1 MTDLAFGG
9 ASIDGGLYTSVTGFA
24 QQMPHFLNVL
34 VSYWTDLGLSV
45 FALLMLVGWWR
56 ARARLGGS
64 TRRRLAHGEGRHTP
78 AVQMAMALAVPVIV
92 VLAYVVNDVVKS
104 FFHEQR
110 PCQTLHVVT
119 VEPCPGIG
127 DWSFPSNHSVI
138 AASAAIALLLLD
150 RRLGAIAIP
159 AALLMGASRVWVGA
173 HYPHDVLVGLIVGTL
188 VAAVLMPLARR
199 AAPLVDRVRETPLR
213 PLVAAR

>member
-1 MTDLAFGG
+1 MTDLALGG
-9 ASIDGGLYTSVTGFA
+9 ASIDGGLYKSVTGFA
-24 QQMPHFLNVL
+24 QDMPHFLNVL
-34 VSYWTDLGLSV
+34 VSYWTDFGLGV
-45 FALLMLVGWWR
+45 FALLMLAGWWR
-56 ARARLGGS
+56 ARQRLGGS
-64 TRRRLAHGEGRHTP
+64 SRRRLGPGEGRHSAPVT
-78 AVQMAMALAVPVIV
+78 MAMALAVPVIV
-92 VLAYVVNDVVKS
+92 VLAYVANDVIKS

-119 VEPCPGIG
+119 VNPCPPLG

-173 HYPHDVLVGLIVGTL
+173 HYPHDVLVGLVVGVV
-188 VAAVLMPLARR
+188 VAAALMPLARR
-199 AAPLVDRVRETPLR
+199 AAPLVERVLETPLR
-213 PLVAAR
+213 PLVSAR